1 MIKRNNLRKIYM
13 AFWIILG
20 EVYCIAFI
28 LSSPHIEHVTLRNI
42 MEIVGYAGIVLI
54 PVIMFIFYRWIRKD
68 NAAAS
73 DELEQMVLTKALAV
87 TGLLSISLAPFLI
100 LLSSVFPD
108 ASGFVTFAYTFII
121 GGTFKVLTVILHR
134 KY

>member
-1 MIKRNNLRKIYM
+1 MIKRNKLRKVYM
-13 AFWIILG
+13 AFWLILG
-20 EVYCIAFI
+20 EVYCVAFI
-28 LSSPHIEHVTLRNI
+28 LSSRYIAQQTLRSI
-42 MEIVGYAGIVLI
+42 IEIVGYAGIVLI
-54 PVIMFIFYRWIRKD
+54 PVVTFIFYRWIRKD

-73 DELEQMVLTKALAV
+73 DELEQMVLTRAFAV
-87 TGLLSISLAPFLI
+87 TGLLSITLAPFLI

-108 ASGFVTFAYTFII
+108 AAGFITFAYTFII